1 MERKYDLIEKFNI
14 DFGEVRLVKLE
25 SGIELYNGADVVKC
39 LAYKDE
45 PKKIISLYCKEPHQV
60 KVNTKQKNQYN
71 IEYDYVVEM
80 TFITRDDVFALVRH
94 STLPN
99 AVRFKEWII
108 NEVIPS
114 IEYIGAFVLTEA
126 LPLISQLSPAQLY
139 EQLNSYQNTIQE
151 QSHIIE
157 AQDEELITYE
167 RENKKLDEE
176 AEFYSKQY
184 ESEEKFSW
192 AIGNEA
198 KEWKR
203 KYYDLKAKYD
213 EVQSLNNIDTANGNV
228 IDFVKQ
234 LEKKIYNQ
242 KQYIQNLENII
253 NQHPCAYQFN
263 YSTHKCESI
272 LPQPLIRPLDQE

>member
-1 MERKYDLIEKFNI
+1 
-14 DFGEVRLVKLE
+14 
-25 SGIELYNGADVVKC
+25 
-39 LAYKDE
+39 
-45 PKKIISLYCKEPHQV
+45 
-60 KVNTKQKNQYN
+60 
-71 IEYDYVVEM
+71 M

-114 IEYIGAFVLTEA
+114 IERIGAFVLAEA

-157 AQDEELITYE
+157 VQDEELITYE
-167 RENKKLDEE
+167 KENKKLDEE
-176 AEFYSKQY
+176 AEFYSKRC

-192 AIGNEA
+192 AIGNEV

-203 KYYDLKAKYD
+203 KYYDIKAKYD

-234 LEKKIYNQ
+234 LEKKLYNQ
-242 KQYIQNLENII
+242 NQYIQNLENII
-253 NQHPCAYQFN
+253 NQHPCGYQFN
-263 YSTHKCESI
+263 YSTHKWELI
-272 LPQPLIRPLDQE
+272 LPQPLIKFLDQE